1 MNNLYIVWED
11 NHGNLAITNSY
22 EKAIDFLFDE
32 EWIPIPCNTTEAE
45 YRFYLKN
52 CLTIE
57 EFNEKMEN
65 EIGIS
70 VVKGKNG
77 IYYL

>member
-22 EKAIDFLFDE
+22 EKAIDFLFNE
-32 EWIPIPCNTTEAE
+32 EWIHIPCNTTAE
-45 YRFYLKN
+45 VYRFYLKN
-52 CLTIE
+52 LTIE
-57 EFNEKMEN
+57 EFNEKMED

-70 VVKGKNG
+70 VIEGEEG